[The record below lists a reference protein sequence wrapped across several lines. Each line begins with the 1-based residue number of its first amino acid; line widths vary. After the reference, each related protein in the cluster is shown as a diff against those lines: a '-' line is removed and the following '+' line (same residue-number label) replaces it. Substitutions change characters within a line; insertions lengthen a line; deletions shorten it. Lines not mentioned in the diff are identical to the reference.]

1 MCNFQLHLLS
11 YYFEIEKRKLN
22 IVSKIDPFQ
31 SNLKQKMDEID
42 EGLDEVFLLDENSYE
57 QNYQNELKKQIEMSV
72 DKYKEAGYKNPK
84 YYSLVKIMG

>member
-1 MCNFQLHLLS
+1 
-11 YYFEIEKRKLN
+11 
-22 IVSKIDPFQ
+22 
-31 SNLKQKMDEID
+31 MDEID

-57 QNYQNELKKQIEMSV
+57 QNYQNELKKQIEMSI